1 MDSLTVSSSI
11 ISPTGDKPI
20 TPAMVTAL
28 WVIAH
33 EVDRLRIPATV
44 EDAIW
49 LEIPTVDLRG
59 TDGRDDNVWLRE
71 CLRRLTGLQIGGE
84 YRSNPWGAVIL
95 AEWHI
100 LQGGS
105 TCKLLIPPAGI
116 QALRTPETFAKIE
129 THAAYKLEGPARRL
143 YAALADKKRL
153 GQPHWIYS
161 LEELRTVLGVE
172 NRKAYQRWNNFRQR
186 VLNPALEQINDYGT
200 VTVKMTPQKL
210 GRSINTVRF
219 DWRWKTID
227 EARETEEENER
238 PALARHQDKTKRDAA
253 PLIPEELPERP
264 KRTEEQKKRALES
277 LEQAKKSLRSG
288 PTKH

>member
-11 ISPTGDKPI
+11 ISPTSDKPL

-33 EVDRLRIPATV
+33 EVDRLRIPATI
-44 EDAIW
+44 EDAVW
-49 LEIPTVDLRG
+49 LEIPTSDLRG
-59 TDGRDDNVWLRE
+59 TNGRNDNVWLRE

-84 YRSNPWGAVIL
+84 YRGNPWGAVLL

-100 LQGGS
+100 MQGGS
-105 TCKLLIPPAGI
+105 TCKLLIPPAAI

-153 GQPHWIYS
+153 GQPHWTYS
-161 LEELRTVLGVE
+161 LDELRTVLGVE

-186 VLNPALEQINDYGT
+186 VLTPTLEQINDYGT
-200 VTVKMTPQKL
+200 VTVSMTPQKM
-210 GRSINTVRF
+210 GRAVHKVRF

-227 EARETEEENER
+227 EARETDEENER
-238 PALARHQDKTKRDAA
+238 PSVARHQDKTKRDAS
-253 PLIPEELPERP
+253 PLIPEKPTERQP
-264 KRTEEQKKRALES
+264 HTEEQKQRVSALAEETRK
-277 LEQAKKSLRSG
+277 LLRQGSVK
-288 PTKH
+288 T

>member
-1 MDSLTVSSSI
+1 
-11 ISPTGDKPI
+11 
-20 TPAMVTAL
+20 MVTAL
-28 WVIAH
+28 WAIAH
-33 EVDRLRIPATV
+33 EVDRRRLPATV
-44 EDAIW
+44 TDAVW
-49 LEIPTVDLRG
+49 LEIPTIDLRG
-59 TDGRDDNVWLRE
+59 KDGRSDNVWLRE

-129 THAAYKLEGPARRL
+129 THAAYKLDGPARRL

-153 GQPHWIYS
+153 GQPHWTYS
-161 LEELRTVLGVE
+161 LDELRAVLGVA

-186 VLNPALEQINDYGT
+186 VLTPALEQINDYGT
-200 VTVKMTPQKL
+200 VTVTMTPQKL
-210 GRSINTVRF
+210 GRSIDKVRF

-238 PALARHQDKTKRDAA
+238 PDIARHQDKTQQDAP
-253 PLIPEELPERP
+253 PLIPEEPPERP
-264 KRTEEQKKRALES
+264 TRSEEEKKRV
-277 LEQAKKSLRSG
+277 AKFAEEAKRILRG
-288 PTKH
+288 PS

>member
-11 ISPTGDKPI
+11 ISPTSDKPI

-33 EVDRLRIPATV
+33 EVDRLRIPAQV

-59 TDGRDDNVWLRE
+59 SNGRNDNVWLRE

-116 QALRTPETFAKIE
+116 QALRTSETFAKIE

-153 GQPHWIYS
+153 GQPHWTYG
-161 LEELRTVLGVE
+161 LDELRAVLGVE

-186 VLNPALEQINDYGT
+186 VLTPALEQINDYGT

-210 GRSINTVRF
+210 GRAVNIVRF

-238 PALARHQDKTKRDAA
+238 PDIARHQDKTKQDAA
-253 PLIPEELPERP
+253 PLIPEVPPERP
-264 KRTEEQKKRALES
+264 KRTEEQKK
-277 LEQAKKSLRSG
+277 QAAKLVEEARKSLRRG
-288 PTKH
+288 